1 MANLYQR
8 KMNDHGDSATED
20 CIGTEFCT
28 VPHTVMATV
37 SCNSNATL
45 NGFYFGEHLSLVFL
59 PVQVDGREEFGL

>member
-28 VPHTVMATV
+28 VPHTAPY
-37 SCNSNATL
+37 CPIHATL